1 MSKLKVCIAFGT
13 RPEAI
18 KLAPVIQRLGRH
30 PGVEQRV
37 LVSGQH
43 RQLLDQV
50 LELFGIQPARDLNV
64 MEADQPLGA
73 LTARVLHEV
82 EQDLSAYRPDWLV
95 VQGDT
100 TTAFASAL
108 AAYYQRIPVAHVE
121 AGLRT
126 SDRLNPFPE
135 EINRRF
141 IGQLADL
148 HFAPTERARQ
158 NLLREGVNPAT
169 IHVTGNTGIDA
180 LLEIAGRNRL
190 AQPHAHGI
198 GSSGHFLEEFDQYL
212 RLSGDRQRLLLV
224 TGHRR
229 ESFGEELLNI
239 CAALRRLVKQNPNV
253 HVLYAVH
260 PNPNVCMPVRRELG
274 GLPRVHLTHA
284 LDYASFVYLMQ
295 CSFLILTDSGGI
307 QEEAPSLGKPVLV
320 LRSRT
325 ERLEAIEA
333 GTAKLVGTDPD
344 RIVEET
350 ERLLRDPAVYA
361 RMAQAR
367 NPYGDGRAAQR
378 IVRQL
383 LESGRP
389 ESKVR
394 NTSVGASDGQ
404 VKLRSLTPV
413 QMGGPAQ

>member
-18 KLAPVIQRLGRH
+18 KLAPVILRFDRH
-30 PGVEQRV
+30 PDVEQRV

-50 LELFGIQPARDLNV
+50 LELFGIQPARDLKV
-64 MEADQPLGA
+64 MQADQSLGA

-82 EQDLSAYRPDWLV
+82 EQDLAAYRPDWLI

-100 TTAFASAL
+100 TTALASAL

-141 IGQLADL
+141 IGQIADL
-148 HFAPTERARQ
+148 HFAPTERAQQ
-158 NLLREGVNPAT
+158 NLLREGVNAAT

-180 LLEIAGRNRL
+180 LLEIASRSRVAPLPACGTGTLGHLLQGLGRHL
-190 AQPHAHGI
+190 P
-198 GSSGHFLEEFDQYL
+198 FDA
-212 RLSGDRQRLLLV
+212 GRQRLLLV

-229 ESFGEELLNI
+229 ESFGEELLNV
-239 CAALRRLVKQNPNV
+239 CEALRTLVTRNPDV

-260 PNPNVCMPVRRELG
+260 PNPNVCTPVRRELE
-274 GLPRVHLTHA
+274 GLPRIHLTHA

-320 LRSRT
+320 LRSCT

-344 RIVEET
+344 RIVGET
-350 ERLLRDPAVYA
+350 ERLLRDPALYT

-367 NPYGDGRAAQR
+367 NPYGDGRAAER
-378 IVRQL
+378 IVHQL
-383 LESGRP
+383 LQSGAR
-389 ESKVR
+389 ESKVE
-394 NTSVGASDGQ
+394 NELSEGASNGQ
-404 VKLRSLTPV
+404 TEPRCLTPAHIV
-413 QMGGPAQ
+413 S

>member
-1 MSKLKVCIAFGT
+1 MNKLKVCIAFGT

-18 KLAPVIQRLGRH
+18 KLAPVIQRLNRE
-30 PGVEQRV
+30 PRVEQRV

-50 LELFGIQPARDLNV
+50 LELFGIQPDRDLRV
-64 MEADQPLGA
+64 MQADQSLGA
-73 LTARVLHEV
+73 LTARVLHEM
-82 EQDLSAYRPDWLV
+82 EKDLATYRPDWLI

-126 SDRLNPFPE
+126 RDRLNPFPE

-148 HFAPTERARQ
+148 HFAPTERARE
-158 NLLREGVNPAT
+158 NLLQEGVDPST

-180 LLEIAGRNRL
+180 LLEIASRNRL
-190 AQPHAHGI
+190 ARVSAEQ
-198 GSSGHFLEEFDQYL
+198 SGGFDHVLEGFGLASFDPA
-212 RLSGDRQRLLLV
+212 RERLLLV

-239 CAALRRLVKQNPNV
+239 CKALRTLVTQNPDV

-260 PNPNVCMPVRRELG
+260 PNPNVCTPVRRELE

-284 LDYASFVYLMQ
+284 LDYATFVYLMQ

-320 LRSRT
+320 LRART

-344 RIVEET
+344 RIVAEA
-350 ERLLRDPAVYA
+350 ERLLRDPALYA

-378 IVRQL
+378 IVQQL
-383 LESGRP
+383 LKSGPRESMVENEVPVRRGNGRS
-389 ESKVR
+389 E
-394 NTSVGASDGQ
+394 
-404 VKLRSLTPV
+404 LESLTPV
-413 QMGGPAQ
+413 QIGRPA